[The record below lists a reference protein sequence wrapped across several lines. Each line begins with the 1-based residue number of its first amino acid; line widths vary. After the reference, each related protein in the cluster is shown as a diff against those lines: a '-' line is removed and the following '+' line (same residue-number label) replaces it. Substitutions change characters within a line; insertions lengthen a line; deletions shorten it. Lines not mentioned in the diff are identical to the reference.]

1 MIYVLHL
8 MKESIYS
15 KCCQGPENSSECVQ
29 SCLMRM
35 SPVVLWSPASLNT
48 GNRGGWLYPG
58 SPVTLPPPGCPVTLR
73 PSVVCIMLML
83 HRHAALTAHCSIN
96 GDQCDLFLHSGKQL
110 DTALS
115 NLRGKSWDSCWELVY
130 RYFCIGI
137 DIIILYVAVSYSGFN
152 FNVTCKRNDC
162 FQHCIF
168 TA

>member
-35 SPVVLWSPASLNT
+35 SPVVVWSPASLNT

-58 SPVTLPPPGCPVTLR
+58 SPVTLPPPGCPVTLS
-73 PSVVCIMLML
+73 PVVCTMLML

-115 NLRGKSWDSCWELVY
+115 NLREKSWDSCWELVY

-137 DIIILYVAVSYSGFN
+137 DIIIFYVAVSYSGFD
-152 FNVTCKRNDC
+152 FNVRKMTV
-162 FQHCIF
+162 FSIF